1 MYEFKLKNNLV
12 CLELTNS
19 TPYKKKKGLI
29 ELISSNGG
37 RVSFIMNKSV
47 NFLLKEDRKDLET
60 YKCKQAFKLG
70 IPVFSIDL
78 IYDYYL
84 NFKSNL
90 QLDDYLI
97 KNKKN
102 EENFKSGKIS
112 NNPRSSKYSVFHFSL
127 KIFVEHI
134 LNTLKTKIVI

>member
-1 MYEFKLKNNLV
+1 MFEFKLKNNLV
-12 CLELTNS
+12 CLELANS

-29 ELISSNGG
+29 ELILTNGG

-47 NFLLKEDRKDLET
+47 SYLLKEDRKDLDT

-70 IPVFSIDL
+70 IPVFSLDL

-84 NFKSNL
+84 NSKPNL
-90 QLDDYLI
+90 QFGDYLI

-112 NNPRSSKYSVFHFSL
+112 NNPSLSKSSAL
-127 KIFVEHI
+127 
-134 LNTLKTKIVI
+134 

>member
-1 MYEFKLKNNLV
+1 MYELKLKDNLV

-19 TPYKKKKGLI
+19 TPYKKKKALI
-29 ELISSNGG
+29 ELITSNGG

-47 NFLLKEDRKDLET
+47 SYLLKEDRKDLDT

-78 IYDYYL
+78 IYDYFL

-90 QLDDYLI
+90 QLDHYLI

-112 NNPRSSKYSVFHFSL
+112 NNSKPSKL
-127 KIFVEHI
+127 II
-134 LNTLKTKIVI
+134 TPL